1 MPGDAF
7 LFWAQVS
14 DASTGL
20 LALASEPQLC
30 CLSGAPIQPKDA
42 EVSLAPLC
50 ASLRA
55 VYKRLLRDFAKSP
68 PPGMCP
74 DPQKCSRQCE
84 DALRKWL
91 ADKTR
96 NGLRAGGFF
105 CRAFFGEVQLVLLGP
120 CILRAKLPCSVKSND
135 RLLKIL
141 NLIREKLVRV
151 IIVNCA
157 SMCMVKTHQYLHLF
171 LQSLH
176 LAPPEDVMSVDSPVV
191 IVPVWC
197 CEKSVLDAMT
207 FVQLLTFVRQQQQQ
221 RRLSKILPV
230 ECLHVPVQLNS
241 KEVPMFETSRHVR
254 RGCHSFWVGTV
265 QDLWTLWNTLYPTEL
280 I

>member
-30 CLSGAPIQPKDA
+30 CLSGAPIQPKEA
-42 EVSLAPLC
+42 VVSLAPLC

-55 VYKRLLRDFAKSP
+55 VYKRLVRDFAKSP

-105 CRAFFGEVQLVLLGP
+105 CRAFSGEVQLVLLGP

-141 NLIREKLVRV
+141 NLIREKLVRA
-151 IIVNCA
+151 IIVHCA
-157 SMCMVKTHQYLHLF
+157 FTSIVHLTPITPAPPPRGGGDTF
-171 LQSLH
+171 LQVTSNGCNFERTFSGAIRVNPFVDFTPRSGVNYQKLI
-176 LAPPEDVMSVDSPVV
+176 LDVAWSDV
-191 IVPVWC
+191 
-197 CEKSVLDAMT
+197 
-207 FVQLLTFVRQQQQQ
+207 
-221 RRLSKILPV
+221 
-230 ECLHVPVQLNS
+230 
-241 KEVPMFETSRHVR
+241 
-254 RGCHSFWVGTV
+254 
-265 QDLWTLWNTLYPTEL
+265 
-280 I
+280 